1 MKKREGKKI
10 RVLIADDS
18 SVGRRLLASILS
30 DDPSIEVVAMAS
42 DGIEAFEMT
51 IKVAEK
57 AEIVQLNHV
66 AIDGTKIKANASS
79 SNLINKEEI
88 HTNTY

>member
-42 DGIEAFEMT
+42 DGKEAFEMT
-51 IKVAEK
+51 I
-57 AEIVQLNHV
+57 
-66 AIDGTKIKANASS
+66 
-79 SNLINKEEI
+79 I
-88 HTNTY
+88 HKQILTNNGSG

>member
-42 DGIEAFEMT
+42 DGKEAFEMT
-51 IKVAEK
+51 I
-57 AEIVQLNHV
+57 
-66 AIDGTKIKANASS
+66 
-79 SNLINKEEI
+79 
-88 HTNTY
+88 